1 MIDSLRCYDYND
13 LSSREIGNSYV
24 RGYNDGLKL
33 MVEAFCLSPHRIKD
47 VADNNG

>member
-1 MIDSLRCYDYND
+1 MIDSLRYYDYND

-33 MVEAFCLSPHRIKD
+33 SSLSPDRIKD